1 MKYKAGGPVSTY
13 WYRTAYDDV
22 DNTFTTD
29 NGPISSDDNPCG
41 WEGNY
46 YSYPSGDY
54 AETYLYTY
62 FTGEAGKTYYL
73 EISVDDVADIYFNG
87 NAVQQDGETGYYPL
101 ENAIGGEN
109 TIAVRYD
116 NSGGGSG
123 YFDYAIYLHV
133 PDTWW
138 RNDGSWPMKSMLTDP
153 QTDANGKKWFET
165 GYDDSLWDEVL
176 APLDRNHFN
185 EGGKCYLRGY
195 ANINLSTLPL
205 IVEMYM
211 VADDQATIYLNGN
224 RIGEAGIYGNS
235 LTIPRWLFVDG
246 ENLLAIYWDDPTGG
260 DAYLRDLSFYESS
273 QGQIDFEYQ
282 GLSYHGDRNVN
293 GDFDLSVTGYDD
305 SSPTVVIPDDV
316 YGIPVIAISDDAFSG
331 TGVTSISI
339 PASVTSI
346 GENVFD
352 GCQLN
357 TISVDANNAYYESVD
372 SDKGLMEKA
381 NPNTLLYAATGLTLP
396 STITDIAPN
405 AFASTTEVTINHTT
419 PPTWNYDT
427 DYGCN
432 LSRLTIYVPAA
443 NYYDYVD
450 AWPWAFG
457 SLMVIGATQDVT
469 VTVSAKQIRSDLH
482 DQIGEDNLQFVTSL
496 KVIGTINSYDIMI
509 MRHKMVRLQH
519 IDLSEATIV
528 YNPYEYYT
536 GYCSEDNLL
545 TTNAFCELDRLQT
558 IKLPRTITGIEADAF
573 ANTPNLREV
582 VMYEGLQFIEGAFG
596 GTSIEEITIPYSV
609 TEVRDNAFANTT
621 VQKVIFAPK
630 PDGVDAKTE
639 VTTIGT
645 SAFEGCGSLAE
656 VTLSEGIN
664 IIGSRAFSCCDAL
677 EEIAIPYSVTE
688 VGREAFSN
696 HNDWGREAFNGLAN
710 LHKVTFAAQPE
721 GIAAKTVETT
731 IGAGAFA
738 GCRSLSEVTL
748 NEGVTIIED
757 RAFSECDALE
767 EITIPHSVHTIN
779 QAFSKMVW
787 GSWVGLQNL
796 KKVTFA
802 GKLEGE
808 NPKAE
813 QTSIAANIFHN
824 SPSLEQV
831 TFNGDNYAIGESAFM
846 DCGTLAN
853 VTLNEGL
860 ARIESSTFQNCYSLQ
875 SIEIPYSVTDIDGNA
890 FNGSGLQTVRL
901 SAKEDDQ
908 EAKELSKLKKI
919 GPSAFANCA
928 LVEIMLPD
936 KLRVIEEGAFQGN
949 GDLVEVH
956 LPSSI
961 KTIGENAF
969 ADCGNIKRY
978 YVKRFIPQQVEMHTF
993 SNYQTS
999 TLYVPE
1005 KPMFTQRMYYWD
1017 TEWSKFLRLDT
1028 YNANYSGS
1036 DGQIGDDDQG
1046 SGTDFKLEDGDRILG
1061 TGNMYVYSYG
1071 GIIIEGSDVQPFG
1084 DFHLMGDGTD
1094 GASLID
1100 QGNITVENL
1109 FFDINIDPERWYFL
1123 TFPFNVNFRDITAP
1137 GRHVFRYYDGNE
1149 RASNGSGG
1157 WKNVPADAEYLEAG
1171 KGYIFNCESIDEGEE
1186 DEWGNIIGKLTG
1198 KVENPVFNGQQKD
1211 LSLKTYISDSN
1222 QDASWNLLGNP
1233 YPCYYDINAMGYE
1246 SPITIWNGD
1255 GYDSYRPG
1263 DDAYILHPFEAFF
1276 VQKPENVANVQFPLD
1291 GRLTYLQTQANQSPA
1306 PKRKVDTAVTRLFIN
1321 LTLTDGEHSDRTRVV
1336 FNEKKTI
1343 AYDLGDDAA
1352 KFMAN
1357 AIPQLYTLDEL
1368 GNRFSINERP
1378 AGSVMLGVKVPQQGT
1393 YTISA
1398 KKMDCP
1404 VLLLDKETGLY
1415 IDLTVEDY
1423 QFECHAGTLEDRFVL
1438 VYDTHA
1444 DGIAQLYGATGV
1456 SVMPTEGGIGIQ
1468 GAGLATVEIYNAGG
1482 ALVGTSAGDGLTPL
1496 AKGVYVVKVNNHS
1509 AKVVVK

>member
-1 MKYKAGGPVSTY
+1 MLLLNAFPASAAWEVFQNWGSNTPWPMKYKAGGPVSTY
-13 WYRTAYDDV
+13 WYMTAYDDV

-41 WEGNY
+41 WEVDY
-46 YSYPSGDY
+46 YSFPYDDP
-54 AETYLYTY
+54 AETYFFTC

-123 YFDYAIYLHV
+123 YFDYAIYVHV
-133 PDTWW
+133 PDSWW

-153 QTDANGKKWFET
+153 QTDANGNEWYQE
-165 GYDDSLWDEVL
+165 GYDDNSWTDETGPWNMWYN
-176 APLDRNHFN
+176 PLIN
-185 EGGKCYLRGY
+185 ENGSCYLRGV
-195 ANINLSTLPL
+195 ANIDLSTLPL
-205 IVEMYM
+205 FVEMNLS
-211 VADDQATIYLNGN
+211 VDNQATIYLNGQY
-224 RIGEAGIYGNS
+224 IGVIELGGAP
-235 LTIPRWLFVDG
+235 LTIPRWNFKDG
-246 ENLLAIYWDDPTGG
+246 DNLLAIHWEDFGG
-260 DAYLRDLSFYESS
+260 DWYLQDLSFGDYS
-273 QGQIDFEYQ
+273 QDQIDFVYQ
-282 GLSYHGDRNVN
+282 GLSYHGDRNGN
-293 GDFDLSVTGYDD
+293 NDFDLSVTGYDD
-305 SSPTVVIPDDV
+305 SSPSVVIPGDV
-316 YGIPVIAISDDAFSG
+316 YGNPVIAIWDGAFNG
-331 TGVTSISI
+331 TSITSIDI

-346 GENVFD
+346 GENIFE
-352 GCQLN
+352 GCEKLN
-357 TISVDANNAYYESVD
+357 TITVDANNTVYQSVGG
-372 SDKGLMEKA
+372 DKGLVEIA
-381 NPNTLLYAATGLTLP
+381 NPGTLLFAATGLTLP
-396 STITDIAPN
+396 SNITEIAPY
-405 AFASTTEVTINHTT
+405 AFASTTEVTINHAV
-419 PPTWNYDT
+419 PPTWNYE
-427 DYGCN
+427 DYGYD
-432 LSRLTIYVPAA
+432 LSNLTINVPATA
-443 NYYDYVD
+443 FYDYVD
-450 AWPWAFG
+450 AWPWAYG
-457 SLMVIGATQDVT
+457 CLMPIGANTDVDVT
-469 VTVSAKQIRSDLH
+469 VTAQNVGSELYDKVGEGNLPFIKKLTLH
-482 DQIGEDNLQFVTSL
+482 
-496 KVIGTINSYDIMI
+496 GTINSYDIMI
-509 MRHKMVRLQH
+509 MRNKMVRLRDL
-519 IDLSEATIV
+519 DLSDVSIV

-536 GYCSEDNLL
+536 GYCSQDDIL
-545 TTNAFCELDRLQT
+545 TTNAFCELEKLET
-558 IKLPRTITGIEADAF
+558 IKLPRTITKIEPYAF
-573 ANTPNLREV
+573 AHSPNLREV
-582 VMYEGLQFIEGAFG
+582 VLYEGLNSIDDNAFSYCDGLEEITIPYSVQNVGTSAFSNGWNGYDSFVGLASLRKVTFAAQPEGAPLKTDETTIGNAAFAG
-596 GTSIEEITIPYSV
+596 CQALQEVVLNEGITTIGDDAFVECNSIEEITIPYSV
-609 TEVRDNAFANTT
+609 NYIGRAFCKDLGWGNYDGLHNLKT
-621 VQKVIFAPK
+621 VTFAGR
-630 PDGVDAKTE
+630 PDGVEAKADGLS
-639 VTTIGT
+639 IAK
-645 SAFEGCGSLAE
+645 SAFRNCSLLETVVFNGENTNIGSYAFYGSYGTLYENGNFYPCGLSTVAINGENTQIGASAFQGCGNLST
-656 VTLSEGIN
+656 VTMCEGVPS
-664 IIGSRAFSCCDAL
+664 IGS
-677 EEIAIPYSVTE
+677 Y
-688 VGREAFSN
+688 
-696 HNDWGREAFNGLAN
+696 
-710 LHKVTFAAQPE
+710 
-721 GIAAKTVETT
+721 
-731 IGAGAFA
+731 AFA
-738 GCRSLSEVTL
+738 GCS
-748 NEGVTIIED
+748 
-757 RAFSECDALE
+757 
-767 EITIPHSVHTIN
+767 
-779 QAFSKMVW
+779 
-787 GSWVGLQNL
+787 
-796 KKVTFA
+796 
-802 GKLEGE
+802 
-808 NPKAE
+808 
-813 QTSIAANIFHN
+813 
-824 SPSLEQV
+824 
-831 TFNGDNYAIGESAFM
+831 
-846 DCGTLAN
+846 
-853 VTLNEGL
+853 
-860 ARIESSTFQNCYSLQ
+860 SLQ
-875 SIEIPYSVTDIDGNA
+875 QIEIPYSVTSIEDHA
-890 FNGSGLQTVRL
+890 FENSGLQIVRL
-901 SAKEDDQ
+901 SAKMDDQ
-908 EAKELSKLKKI
+908 EADELSTLKRI
-919 GPSAFANCA
+919 GTEAFSGCD
-928 LVEIMLPD
+928 LIDIVLPD
-936 KLRVIEEGAFQGN
+936 QLLTIEDGAFQWN
-949 GDLVEVH
+949 GSLTTVH
-956 LPSSI
+956 LPSSLQS
-961 KTIGENAF
+961 IGENAF
-969 ADCGNIKRY
+969 AGCNNIKDY
-978 YVKRFIPQQVEMHTF
+978 YVKTLIPQDVAMHTF
-993 SNYQTS
+993 TNYQTS
-999 TLYVPE
+999 ILHVPE
-1005 KPMFTQRMYYWD
+1005 QPKTTWNAYYWD
-1017 TEWSKFLRLDT
+1017 TEWSKFLRLSPYD
-1028 YNANYSGS
+1028 ANYNRSRINFDNGEADYSLDDDDRIPGTPDIYIYPYSGF
-1036 DGQIGDDDQG
+1036 IITGDD
-1046 SGTDFKLEDGDRILG
+1046 
-1061 TGNMYVYSYG
+1061 N
-1071 GIIIEGSDVQPFG
+1071 QPFG

-1137 GRHVFRYYDGNE
+1137 GRYVFRYYDGNE

-1157 WKNVPADAEYLEAG
+1157 WKNVPADAECLEAG

-1198 KVENPVFNGQQKD
+1198 KVENPVFNGEQKD

-1378 AGSVMLGVKVPQQGT
+1378 AGSVMLGVKAPQQGT